1 MGTRACACILQHAQY
16 RLSGGR
22 GWGVVELQWG
32 VGRGPH
38 TRVRVRA
45 PPLYIPTTQHGEAAV
60 DDKDMYMVGRPM
72 YARTSSFSCVR
83 YSASLPN
90 ATLVMDLLRGA
101 QQDAGAFTGAFA
113 VIVRLY

>member
-1 MGTRACACILQHAQY
+1 VG
-16 RLSGGR
+16 
-22 GWGVVELQWG
+22 ELQWG

-45 PPLYIPTTQHGEAAV
+45 PPLYRYIPTTQHGEAAV
-60 DDKDMYMVGRPM
+60 DDKDMDMVGRPM
-72 YARTSSFSCVR
+72 YARTSSFSCAR
-83 YSASLPN
+83 YSTSLPN

-113 VIVRLY
+113 VIVWLY